1 MQSRQPV
8 EDAAR
13 SFFLAIEA
21 AVLANVLPQAP
32 NAREQ
37 TPLQWLARLGTTV
50 AGMPA
55 TVQRELDPMVGLLLS
70 VPGRLI
76 LSGLRTPWQVATQ
89 AVHDTLQGLRLSTG
103 SVRAQIFHAL
113 RDFSNAV
120 YFALPLLWSVLGY
133 PGRLKP

>member
-1 MQSRQPV
+1 M
-8 EDAAR
+8 
-13 SFFLAIEA
+13 
-21 AVLANVLPQAP
+21 LANVLPQAP

-37 TPLQWLARLGTTV
+37 TLLQWLERLGTTV

-55 TVQRELDPMVGLLLS
+55 TVQPELDPTVGLLLG
-70 VPGRLI
+70 VPDRLV
-76 LSGLRTPWQVATQ
+76 LSGLRTPWQAATQ
-89 AVHDTLQGLRLSTG
+89 AQVHDTLQKLLLLTG

-120 YFALPLLWSVLGY
+120 YFAVPLSWSVLGY